1 PGVGHWAAS
10 PVSGLLV
17 KEIAE
22 LVTNLPCTYKVYF
35 PDPNNSQCVQHGAS
49 QSEMLDQDLALQ
61 HHRDRQNTSK
71 FTERPF
77 D

>member
-1 PGVGHWAAS
+1 PGVGRWAAS

-17 KEIAE
+17 KEVAE
-22 LVTNLPCTYKVYF
+22 LVANLPCTCKVYF
-35 PDPNNSQCVQHGAS
+35 PDPNNSRCVQPGAS
-49 QSEMLDQDLALQ
+49 QSEMLDQDLAPQ
-61 HHRDRQNTSK
+61 HQRDRRNTSK